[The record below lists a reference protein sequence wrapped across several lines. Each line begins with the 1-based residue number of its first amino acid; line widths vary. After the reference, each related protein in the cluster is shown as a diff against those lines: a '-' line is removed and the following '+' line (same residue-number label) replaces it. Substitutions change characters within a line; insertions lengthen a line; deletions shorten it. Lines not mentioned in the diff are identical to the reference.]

1 METRAH
7 HIVIGLF
14 TVLAVACAL
23 FFALWLDKSSGDREY
38 AYYEVGFD
46 RAVSGLAVGN
56 EVLYSGI
63 KVGDVV
69 DLRLDRDDPRHVRA
83 RIRVFSDIPIR
94 QDTRA
99 SLHLAN
105 ITGSMS
111 IQLHGGSPESPL
123 LVGSNE
129 NPPLIVADPSP
140 LSMLLA
146 DSETLARNL
155 NNLLGN
161 AMLLLSEEN
170 IARFGSI
177 LANLEQTTGTLADQR
192 EEIVQAVV
200 AFNRV
205 GTETSDLLQ
214 ELSRLSSSAN
224 RLLSREGRQTLDS
237 TSEAIGALGDAAAR
251 LDGILAEN
259 QASLS
264 QGMSGL
270 TEFGPAMRDLR
281 SILGN
286 LSRITRRLEDNPAAF
301 FFGPDPIQEF
311 SP

>member
-7 HIVIGLF
+7 HILIGLF
-14 TVLAVACAL
+14 TVLAVAGAL
-23 FFALWLDKSSGDREY
+23 IFALWLDKSSGDREY

-56 EVLYSGI
+56 AVLYSGI
-63 KVGDVV
+63 KIGDVV
-69 DLRLDRDDPRHVRA
+69 DLRLNPEDPRQVRA

-94 QDTRA
+94 QNTRA
-99 SLHLAN
+99 NLQLAN
-105 ITGSMS
+105 ITGSMN
-111 IQLHGGSPESPL
+111 IQLQGGTPESPL
-123 LVGSNE
+123 LVGSIE

-146 DSETLARNL
+146 DSETMAKTLNKLLA
-155 NNLLGN
+155 N
-161 AMLLLSEEN
+161 AMVLMSEEN
-170 IARFGSI
+170 IGRVATI
-177 LANLEQTTGTLADQR
+177 LANLEQTSATLADQR
-192 EEIVQAVV
+192 EEIVEAVV
-200 AFNRV
+200 NFNRV
-205 GTETSDLLQ
+205 GTETSNLMQ
-214 ELSRLSSSAN
+214 ELNRLSRNAN

-237 TSEAIGALGDAAAR
+237 TGEAIGALGDAAAR

-264 QGMSGL
+264 RGMRGL

-301 FFGPDPIQEF
+301 FLGQDPIQEF
-311 SP
+311 TP

>member
-1 METRAH
+1 
-7 HIVIGLF
+7 
-14 TVLAVACAL
+14 
-23 FFALWLDKSSGDREY
+23 
-38 AYYEVGFD
+38 
-46 RAVSGLAVGN
+46 
-56 EVLYSGI
+56 
-63 KVGDVV
+63 
-69 DLRLDRDDPRHVRA
+69 
-83 RIRVFSDIPIR
+83 
-94 QDTRA
+94 
-99 SLHLAN
+99 
-105 ITGSMS
+105 
-111 IQLHGGSPESPL
+111 
-123 LVGSNE
+123 
-129 NPPLIVADPSP
+129 
-140 LSMLLA
+140 MLLA

-205 GTETSDLLQ
+205 GTEISDLLQ
-214 ELSRLSSSAN
+214 ELSRLSRNAN
-224 RLLSREGRQTLDS
+224 RMLSREGRQTLDS

-264 QGMSGL
+264 RGMSGL

-286 LSRITRRLEDNPAAF
+286 LSRITRRLEDNPSAF

-311 SP
+311 TP

>member
-7 HIVIGLF
+7 HILIGLF
-14 TVLAVACAL
+14 TVIAVAGAMV
-23 FFALWLDKSSGDREY
+23 FTLWLDKSSGDRSY

-69 DLRLDRDDPRHVRA
+69 DLRLHPDDPRHVRA

-94 QDTRA
+94 KDTRA

-111 IQLHGGSPESPL
+111 IQLHGGTLESPL
-123 LVGSNE
+123 LVGDSE

-155 NNLLGN
+155 NRLLAN
-161 AMLLLSEEN
+161 AMRLLSEEN
-170 IARFGSI
+170 IGRFGSI

-192 EEIVQAVV
+192 QKIVDALVT
-200 AFNRV
+200 FNEV
-205 GTETSDLLQ
+205 GTETSALLQ
-214 ELSRLSSSAN
+214 ELN
-224 RLLSREGRQTLDS
+224 LLSKNANSLVIREGRQTLDS
-237 TSEAIGALGDAAAR
+237 TSEAIGALRDAAAR

-259 QASLS
+259 QTSLS
-264 QGMSGL
+264 QGMRGL

-311 SP
+311 TP

>member
-14 TVLAVACAL
+14 TVLAVAGAL
-23 FFALWLDKSSGDREY
+23 LFALWLDKSSGDREY

-69 DLRLDRDDPRHVRA
+69 DLRLNPADPRHVRA

-94 QDTRA
+94 QDTGA
-99 SLHLAN
+99 SLHLTN

-111 IQLHGGSPESPL
+111 IQLHGGTPESPL
-123 LVGSNE
+123 LVGDSE

-146 DSETLARNL
+146 DSETLAKNL
-155 NNLLGN
+155 NKLLAN

-170 IARFGSI
+170 IARFGTI
-177 LANLEQTTGTLADQR
+177 LANLERTSGTLDDQR
-192 EEIVQAVV
+192 ERIVEAVV
-200 AFNRV
+200 TFNRV
-205 GTETSDLLQ
+205 GTETSDLLR
-214 ELSRLSSSAN
+214 ELG
-224 RLLSREGRQTLDS
+224 LLSRNANSLLSQEGRQTLGS
-237 TSEAIGALGDAAAR
+237 TSEAIVALRDAAAR
-251 LDGILAEN
+251 LDGILADN

-264 QGMSGL
+264 QGMRGL
-270 TEFGPAMRDLR
+270 AEFGPAMRDLR

-286 LSRITRRLEDNPAAF
+286 LGRITRRLEDNPAAF

-311 SP
+311 TP

>member
-14 TVLAVACAL
+14 TVLAVAGAL
-23 FFALWLDKSSGDREY
+23 LFALWLDKSSGDRDY

-69 DLRLDRDDPRHVRA
+69 DLRLHPDDPRHVRA

-111 IQLHGGSPESPL
+111 IQLHGGSPENPR
-123 LVGSNE
+123 LVGSQE

-146 DSETLARNL
+146 DSETLAKNL
-155 NNLLGN
+155 NKLLGN
-161 AMLLLSEEN
+161 AMLLFSEEN
-170 IARFGSI
+170 IGRFGDI
-177 LANLEQTTGTLADQR
+177 LVNLEQTTGTLADQR
-192 EEIVQAVV
+192 EEIVEAVV

-205 GTETSDLLQ
+205 GTETSDLLR
-214 ELSRLSSSAN
+214 ELNRLSRNAN
-224 RLLSREGRQTLDS
+224 SLFSREGRQTLDS
-237 TSEAIGALGDAAAR
+237 AGAAIGALRDAAAR
-251 LDGILAEN
+251 LDGVLSEN

-264 QGMSGL
+264 QGMKGL
-270 TEFGPAMRDLR
+270 AEFGPAMRDLR
-281 SILGN
+281 AILGN
-286 LSRITRRLEDNPAAF
+286 LSRITRRLEDNPAGF